1 MVEDGGKRGLY
12 PTFQKCVQMWKQ
24 YFKALKL
31 KKQKF
36 LIFGGLAFCSMYP
49 NFGKLWFKMVHGP
62 PRGALWGG
70 GKGDFPLPGKL
81 GKRPPPPLEKLGA
94 QEERAGTL

>member
-1 MVEDGGKRGLY
+1 MV
-12 PTFQKCVQMWKQ
+12 
-24 YFKALKL
+24 
-31 KKQKF
+31 
-36 LIFGGLAFCSMYP
+36 
-49 NFGKLWFKMVHGP
+49 NGP

-81 GKRPPPPLEKLGA
+81 RKRPPPLEKLGA

>member
-1 MVEDGGKRGLY
+1 
-12 PTFQKCVQMWKQ
+12 
-24 YFKALKL
+24 
-31 KKQKF
+31 
-36 LIFGGLAFCSMYP
+36 
-49 NFGKLWFKMVHGP
+49 MVHGP

-81 GKRPPPPLEKLGA
+81 RKRPPPLEKLGA